1 MSLSKCCWLHYSKH
15 CQLSTGLRLNLVADL
30 CLRSHNQS
38 NAFTVDIIDDV
49 DNECNIE
56 AEMCNLKFDISN
68 TRHHE
73 LWILLDL
80 AKLVENIERK
90 TLMFKLC
97 KTHAIVAQDPAV
109 YSRLSLFSLTVF
121 LSLYNWGASENMD
134 LELLEAQYRVSREQG
149 CCCMNCIDWIYQVS

>member
-1 MSLSKCCWLHYSKH
+1 M
-15 CQLSTGLRLNLVADL
+15 NLAW
-30 CLRSHNQS
+30 
-38 NAFTVDIIDDV
+38 F
-49 DNECNIE
+49 
-56 AEMCNLKFDISN
+56 
-68 TRHHE
+68 
-73 LWILLDL
+73 
-80 AKLVENIERK
+80 KLVENIERR

-149 CCCMNCIDWIYQVS
+149 CCCMNCIDWIYQVSQRISSFAFYTVLLKPCIALTITMNYYWSRNNTFMFEQWVILGDSDNNHLIERLRQKQ